1 MRPFPSTRT
10 SPTCSES
17 RSPEIRRSAKRWPL
31 EGAEVS
37 IVGQRERV
45 TQNRVIALFRDE
57 LGYRYLGDW
66 TDRPGNSNVEEG
78 LLSAWLTQRGYT
90 APQINVALHNLPV
103 RAGPIRR
110 SAA

>member
-1 MRPFPSTRT
+1 
-10 SPTCSES
+10 
-17 RSPEIRRSAKRWPL
+17 
-31 EGAEVS
+31 VS